1 MKDFAPHTR
10 WVKPGNLFKDE
21 WMLVLKR
28 KLREEIVIK
37 TSDGDIVFKID
48 DFSGRIFKISF
59 KAPKEIKILRGELD
73 DRD

>member
-1 MKDFAPHTR
+1 
-10 WVKPGNLFKDE
+10 
-21 WMLVLKR
+21 MLVLKR

-59 KAPKEIKILRGELD
+59 NAPKEIKILRGELD